1 MKSSAASPS
10 RADQNSRPA
19 LPTVN
24 ALVIASLTRHHRWY
38 RTAYVHNCPGCG
50 GTHAHRIDWGVRT
63 TIRAAHCGK
72 VEYVIKAA
80 P

>member
-1 MKSSAASPS
+1 MNSRSAS
-10 RADQNSRPA
+10 RLDADQTGRPT
-19 LPTVN
+19 LPTVS
-24 ALVIASLTRHHRWY
+24 ALIIASLTRHHWY

-50 GTHAHRIDWGVRT
+50 GVHAHRIDLGVQT
-63 TIRAAHCGK
+63 TIRSAHCGK